1 MFGVSYG
8 GWTVAMATIDPHPA
22 LKAISSQASPEDM
35 FIGDDFLHNGAFRL
49 DYAWSWVSALDT
61 DGRTLN
67 RFDFGKEDGYG
78 WHLKQ

>member
-22 LKAISSQASPEDM
+22 LKAISSQASPQDM

-49 DYAWSWVSALDT
+49 DYAWSWVSALET
-61 DGRTLN
+61 DGRTMN
-67 RFDFGKEDGYG
+67 RFDSARRTATAGT
-78 WHLKQ
+78 